1 MANDLAAT
9 AKQLGVKYFLISFT
23 DLFGVQRSKL
33 VPAAAI
39 NEMAKIGAGFAG
51 FATWLDM
58 TPADSDMFAI
68 PDASGLIQL
77 PWKPE
82 IAWLPADPW
91 MNGAPVGHAPRNA
104 LKNLMAESAKLGYE
118 MKTGVECEFFL
129 LSPDGNSI
137 SDSADFQSKPCY
149 DQQALL
155 RRSDVIMEICDAML
169 ALGWKPYQNDHEDAN
184 GQFEMNW
191 NYDNALVTA
200 DRHAFFKFMAKSIA
214 EKHGLRA
221 TFMPKPFANL
231 TGNGCHAHVS
241 LWKGGKNVFEDE
253 KNELGISPLAYEFI
267 GGIMHNAEALAA
279 FTNPTVNSYKRI
291 NAAVTTSGAT
301 WSPNTIT
308 YTGNNRTHMIR
319 VPEAGRFEFRLADG
333 AANPYLLQAAILAA
347 GLDGLKNKRDPG
359 KPLFINMYTEGH
371 TVKDAKRLPLN
382 LLDALRALQSSSILS
397 EALGEVVPAYLK
409 LKHDDWNAY
418 ARHLTQWERDST
430 LDC

>member
-91 MNGAPVGHAPRNA
+91 MNGAPVGHTPRNA